1 MKILANTRKVI
12 LQYLKT
18 AIRQC
23 NEEAVLILNLF
34 ICLPSHHTRGE
45 LCAGVCFSSA
55 AFMGGTELASAR
67 PHHSMRHC
75 IPHTPALTPPLLLKH
90 HPMRCFAL
98 AITLLRGSLLISAFI
113 QTVILPGKAKIS
125 SRISWKEHST
135 TYHLSYPPFVCL
147 VRENAQK
154 EDTDYGVVQDL
165 SQQIHLFLLYR
176 SMCMHGSV
184 F

>member
-55 AFMGGTELASAR
+55 AFMGGTEQASAR

-90 HPMRCFAL
+90 HPMQCFAL

>member
-12 LQYLKT
+12 LQYLKI

-23 NEEAVLILNLF
+23 NGEAVLILNLF
-34 ICLPSHHTRGE
+34 IFLPSHHTRGE

-55 AFMGGTELASAR
+55 AFMGRTEPASAR
-67 PHHSMRHC
+67 PHHSVRHC

-90 HPMRCFAL
+90 HPMRCLAL
-98 AITLLRGSLLISAFI
+98 AITLLRGSSLISAFI

-125 SRISWKEHST
+125 SRISWKQHST
-135 TYHLSYPPFVCL
+135 TYHLSCPPFVFL

-154 EDTDYGVVQDL
+154 EDTDYGVQDL